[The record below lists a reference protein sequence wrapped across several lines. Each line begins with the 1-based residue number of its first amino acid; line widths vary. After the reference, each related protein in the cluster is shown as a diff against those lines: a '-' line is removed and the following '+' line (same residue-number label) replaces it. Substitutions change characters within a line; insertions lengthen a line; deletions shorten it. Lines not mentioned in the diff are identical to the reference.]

1 MNMTDDRPTVLLDRR
16 DVPEPRVE
24 EPPSSEDAATAY
36 AEPVEDAQRDEAP
49 TEPTRHGPRR
59 WNDPDEKI
67 MLWGALFFFGL
78 GLYAAAF
85 VAFGMW
91 LTP

>member
-1 MNMTDDRPTVLLDRR
+1 MTANRTAAVLERDPSTSRPTESGAELFDAGERPVSRI
-16 DVPEPRVE
+16 E
-24 EPPSSEDAATAY
+24 EADASR
-36 AEPVEDAQRDEAP
+36 EGRLGPN
-49 TEPTRHGPRR
+49 GPRR
-59 WNDPDEKI
+59 WNDPDEKM

-85 VAFGMW
+85 VVFGMW